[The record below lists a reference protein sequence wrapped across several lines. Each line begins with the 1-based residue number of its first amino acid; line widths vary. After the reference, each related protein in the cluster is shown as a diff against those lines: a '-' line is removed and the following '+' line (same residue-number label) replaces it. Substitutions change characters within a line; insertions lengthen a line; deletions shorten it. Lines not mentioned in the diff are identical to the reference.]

1 MFIDDLKLY
10 GKDERELDSLVNTVM
25 AFSTGYRQDVWYEKA
40 WLSYLKEGK
49 C

>member
-1 MFIDDLKLY
+1 MKLY

-25 AFSTGYRQDVWYEKA
+25 VFGTGYRHEVWYEKA
-40 WLSYLKEGK
+40 WRSHLKEGK